1 MKYMVTW
8 SIAPENLN
16 AVLERWRTENPL
28 PGEGAKMIERW
39 HIMGT
44 GQGFTLMEVTDP
56 AAMARYNMA
65 WADLV
70 DLEIVPVM
78 DEAETAAALS

>member
-8 SIAPENLN
+8 SIPPENLH
-16 AVLERWRTENPL
+16 AVLERWRNENPQ
-28 PGEGAKMIERW
+28 PGEGAKIVERW

-44 GQGFTLMEVTDP
+44 GQGFTLMEVTDQ
-56 AAMARYNMA
+56 AAMARYNMT

-70 DLEIVPVM
+70 ELEMVPVL
-78 DEAETAAALS
+78 DEQEAIAAFS